1 MSHRLPGLTV
11 GLAAG
16 LGAALLATAGGC
28 SSGDDSPGHDD
39 AAPAGP
45 AYAFLN
51 LQADGETPVSW
62 RSCRPIPVD
71 ADLTGAPPGSL
82 QLYRTALVHTAEAT
96 GFTFHD
102 YTRAAPIPG
111 VRPVTVRWGSAREV
125 QGYGADLAAFTSTTV
140 AEDGPD
146 GGLRHYV
153 SGQVVLDVDAFT
165 RLARRG
171 DTATAQG
178 LLDHELGHLVGLD
191 HVADE
196 DQLMHA
202 EYVGQRG
209 WGDGDRAGLAV
220 LGRAV
225 PCQSGSSATSS

>member
-1 MSHRLPGLTV
+1 MSHRLRATGT
-11 GLAAG
+11 GLAA
-16 LGAALLATAGGC
+16 ALLVTGC
-28 SSGDDSPGHDD
+28 GSGDDTPAGDD

-62 RSCRPIPVD
+62 RSCRPIPID
-71 ADLTGAPPGSL
+71 ADLAGAPAGSL
-82 QLYRTALVHTAEAT
+82 ELYRAAIAHTAEAT
-96 GFTFHD
+96 GFRFRD

-111 VRPVTVRWGSAREV
+111 VRSVTVRWGSALEV
-125 QGYGADLAAFTSTTV
+125 QSYGADLAAFTSTTV
-140 AEDGPD
+140 AEGD
-146 GGLRHYV
+146 GLRHYV

-165 RLARRG
+165 RLADRG

-209 WGDGDRAGLAV
+209 WGDGDRAGLAA

-225 PCQSGSSATSS
+225 PCQKGSSASRS